1 MMTTTLRID
10 NQFFYVDADQDTDR
24 LRADVLAG
32 SREPAY
38 VHFSAQGR
46 GTMSVLMSPGMSAQ
60 FEVRDSA
67 DDASVVSPSPLPL
80 GCYDFFPGDLD

>member
-1 MMTTTLRID
+1 MMTNTLRIN

-32 SREPAY
+32 SRETAW

-67 DDASVVSPSPLPL
+67 DDVLVVSPSPLPF
-80 GCYDFFPGDLD
+80 GSYDFFPGDLD